1 MFSMCARPCGV
12 FRFEK
17 KLFWHGQLRQTWS
30 AMLQMVPLM
39 SKDRAQALLRLRED
53 CSCPRKMYDLFNG
66 RTATSTSTSSSGGND
81 TSGVATGASSTAD
94 IANSLGKRALLLQS
108 SFGGEKSGGP
118 PRNYAKLSKHL
129 HNLVTA
135 TDPSAVIHDI

>member
-1 MFSMCARPCGV
+1 
-12 FRFEK
+12 
-17 KLFWHGQLRQTWS
+17 
-30 AMLQMVPLM
+30 MLQMVPLM

-66 RTATSTSTSSSGGND
+66 RTATSTSSSSGVGGVGGVGGGND
-81 TSGVATGASSTAD
+81 TSGVASGASSTAD
-94 IANSLGKRALLLQS
+94 AANTLGKRALILQS

-135 TDPSAVIHDI
+135 TDPSAVIHDV